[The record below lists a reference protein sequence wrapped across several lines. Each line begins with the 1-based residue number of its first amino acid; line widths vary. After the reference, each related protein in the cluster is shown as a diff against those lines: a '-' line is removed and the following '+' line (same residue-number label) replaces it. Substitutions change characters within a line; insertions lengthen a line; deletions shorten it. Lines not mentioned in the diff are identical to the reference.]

1 MRDFMLYLPLYNGVL
16 SLDVGVKVSS
26 TQQTAAWVGPQATWP
41 TPRALAQLFF
51 FD

>member
-26 TQQTAAWVGPQATWP
+26 TQQPGLAHRPQP

-51 FD
+51 